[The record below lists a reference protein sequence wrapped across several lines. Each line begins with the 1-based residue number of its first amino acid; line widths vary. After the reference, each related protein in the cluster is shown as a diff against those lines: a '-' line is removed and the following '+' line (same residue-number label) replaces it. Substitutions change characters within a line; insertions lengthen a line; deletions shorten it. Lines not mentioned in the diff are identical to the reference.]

1 MYFQK
6 KFENLYRAF
15 TKYLFHARE
24 FRISFLG
31 SPPEKKNIAIS
42 KRLSLYTLISLPVNL
57 ELLKDIQRV
66 KKRHICTD
74 KFRID
79 I

>member
-1 MYFQK
+1 MVLSK
-6 KFENLYRAF
+6 KGIIGLEIFIEPKN
-15 TKYLFHARE
+15 LFHARE

-66 KKRHICTD
+66 KKKTYMYRQI
-74 KFRID
+74 
-79 I
+79 